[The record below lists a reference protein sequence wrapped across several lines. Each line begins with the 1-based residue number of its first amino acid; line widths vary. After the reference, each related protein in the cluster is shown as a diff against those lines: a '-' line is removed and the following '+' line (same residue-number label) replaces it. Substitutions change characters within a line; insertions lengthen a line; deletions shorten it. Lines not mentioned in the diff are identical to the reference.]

1 MIVLT
6 RVDNRLIHGQVV
18 QGWLPSLDVSEVL
31 IVSPRAQKTQFMQK
45 MLRLSLPSGYKLAVL
60 GEKEAVEYSAKS
72 QEKLFV
78 IIEDVSILH
87 NMLDFGFAPSV
98 ITLGNTQFTEG
109 KKQYSQGVFLSE
121 DEVKELK
128 NLEQEKHI
136 SVEIR
141 SLPTSLATKL

>member
-6 RVDNRLIHGQVV
+6 RIDNRLIHGQVV

-31 IVSPRAQKTQFMQK
+31 IVSPRALKTQFIQK
-45 MLRLSLPSGYKLAVL
+45 MLRLSLPSGYKLTVL
-60 GEKEAVEYSAKS
+60 DAKEAVKYCTQS

-78 IIEDVSILH
+78 IIEDISVLH
-87 NMLDFGFAPSV
+87 NMLESGFAPSI

-109 KKQYSQGVFLSE
+109 KKQYSQGVFLSA

-128 NLEQEKHI
+128 TLEQEKHI

-141 SLPTSLATKL
+141 SLPTSLVTKL